1 MRTKIKLSESYL
13 KNIEAHN
20 PAIHEEI
27 EQATK
32 DAEVDSLIVKR
43 SAVPTASDFKI
54 ASDEEQTVVGMSSTR
69 GIDRDNEVIVP
80 QGVNLDQFRQAPV
93 KLFNHSWN
101 ELPVGKVPSIK
112 AVKNGLLSKTVFGGT
127 TFADEVWKA
136 VQFGSLRTNSIGF
149 IPTAKVFQGDR
160 DFGEVVDKLDKRW
173 DGFAKTA
180 RNISSII
187 VKSILLEDSIVPVPA
202 NPEALVQAVS
212 SKSLAIR
219 AESLEAMGFEVKVFE
234 TEDEC
239 LEDLYDS
246 LHLINEKNLTEEEG
260 DGEEIPPETLE
271 NAEEKHNDND
281 SGEKKPTVRLVMLG
295 ERKNSAEDMLRK
307 VQEEVAWLSRKHNGK
322 IF

>member
-1 MRTKIKLSESYL
+1 M
-13 KNIEAHN
+13 
-20 PAIHEEI
+20 
-27 EQATK
+27 
-32 DAEVDSLIVKR
+32 
-43 SAVPTASDFKI
+43 
-54 ASDEEQTVVGMSSTR
+54 
-69 GIDRDNEVIVP
+69 
-80 QGVNLDQFRQAPV
+80 
-93 KLFNHSWN
+93 
-101 ELPVGKVPSIK
+101 
-112 AVKNGLLSKTVFGGT
+112 
-127 TFADEVWKA
+127 
-136 VQFGSLRTNSIGF
+136 
-149 IPTAKVFQGDR
+149 
-160 DFGEVVDKLDKRW
+160 
-173 DGFAKTA
+173 
-180 RNISSII
+180 
-187 VKSILLEDSIVPVPA
+187 PVPA

-212 SKSLAIR
+212 SKNLAIR

-246 LHLINEKNLTEEEG
+246 LHLINEKNLTEEEE